1 MENKDSTRY
10 YSNKHEKSVIKA
22 LGGRQT
28 SNSGA
33 NRFEKGDV
41 IIDKAYM
48 LCECKCSMSPKKSFS
63 VKKEWFLK
71 LREEAFRNRL
81 HNTALCFN
89 FEPNGDN
96 YYIIDENLMQYF
108 IDKLSDED

>member
-10 YSNKHEKSVIKA
+10 YSDKHEKSVIKA

-48 LCECKCSMSPKKSFS
+48 LCECKCSMSLNLSIKYCIKFS
-63 VKKEWFLK
+63 S
-71 LREEAFRNRL
+71 
-81 HNTALCFN
+81 
-89 FEPNGDN
+89 
-96 YYIIDENLMQYF
+96 II
-108 IDKLSDED
+108 